1 MGRAARW
8 FKALF
13 TTKKLKDSGHRQNH
27 NSSCVARSHTI
38 SPPDKPIYNTHSDED
53 DQNRHAIAV
62 AAATAAAADAAVAAA
77 QAAVAVVK
85 LTSLGVSGGGG
96 CRENSAAIK
105 IQSQFRGYLV
115 YKTLI
120 SLCRRYEQPLEI
132 LVRCPY
138 APSRK
143 ALRALK
149 ALVKLQ
155 ALVRGYLVRKQAAAT
170 LRSMEALVRAQSS
183 VCAHKLYAM
192 NKLQDSKN
200 ISNKLVMYLQE
211 RFDET
216 KSDYTTS
223 VIHSRRLSSSFE
235 PSVIDESPKIV
246 EMDPGRPKSRSRRT
260 NTWAWTPGYNIDNPY
275 AQTLSSPHRHRSPA
289 RLPTPSSQ
297 NHEFEWALHVGSN
310 RFRPVSPSKSVCTD
324 GSSSN
329 RSYMASTKS
338 FNAKLRSQSAPR
350 QRPEFGVGHKK
361 KMSLNEMM
369 ESRSSVSYG
378 VKMQRSSSQAQA
390 QEATSFKNAIMGRIG
405 GSSEIQW

>member
-8 FKALF
+8 LKALF
-13 TTKKLKDSGHRQNH
+13 GTRKQKDSGYREN
-27 NSSCVARSHTI
+27 NNPSCVGRSRRDPII
-38 SPPDKPIYNTHSDED
+38 SPPGKSTYNTHSDEEE
-53 DQNRHAIAV
+53 QNRHAIAV

-96 CRENSAAIK
+96 RETSAAIK
-105 IQSQFRGYLV
+105 IQSQFRGYL
-115 YKTLI
+115 
-120 SLCRRYEQPLEI
+120 
-132 LVRCPY
+132 
-138 APSRK
+138 SRK

-149 ALVKLQ
+149 GLVKLQ

-192 NKLQDSKN
+192 NKLQDSK
-200 ISNKLVMYLQE
+200 E

-216 KSDYTTS
+216 RSDYPS
-223 VIHSRRLSSSFE
+223 IIHSRRLSASFE
-235 PSVIDESPKIV
+235 PSMIDESPKIV
-246 EMDPGRPKSRSRRT
+246 EMDPGRPKLRSRRT
-260 NTWAWTPGYNIDNPY
+260 NTWGWTPGYNTDNPY

-289 RLPTPSSQ
+289 RFPMPSSQ

-329 RSYMASTKS
+329 RSYMANTKS
-338 FNAKLRSQSAPR
+338 FNAKLRSQSAPK
-350 QRPEFGVGHKK
+350 QRPEFGIGPNKK
-361 KMSLNEMM
+361 KVSLNEMM
-369 ESRSSVSYG
+369 ESRNSVSCG
-378 VKMQRSSSQAQA
+378 VKMQRSSSHT

-405 GSSEIQW
+405 GSSEIRW

>member
-13 TTKKLKDSGHRQNH
+13 ATRKPKDSGHRKN
-27 NSSCVARSHTI
+27 NNNPSCVGRSRTI
-38 SPPDKPIYNTHSDED
+38 SPPAKPIHTTHSDEEE
-53 DQNRHAIAV
+53 QNRHAIAV

-96 CRENSAAIK
+96 GREISAAVK
-105 IQSQFRGYLV
+105 IQSQFRGYL
-115 YKTLI
+115 
-120 SLCRRYEQPLEI
+120 
-132 LVRCPY
+132 
-138 APSRK
+138 SRK

-149 ALVKLQ
+149 GLVKLQ

-183 VCAHKLYAM
+183 ICAHKLYAM
-192 NKLQDSKN
+192 NKLHDSKD
-200 ISNKLVMYLQE
+200 

-216 KSDYTTS
+216 RSDYTS
-223 VIHSRRLSSSFE
+223 IIHSRRLSASFE
-235 PSVIDESPKIV
+235 PSMIDESPKIV
-246 EMDPGRPKSRSRRT
+246 EMDPGRPKLRSRRT
-260 NTWAWTPGYNIDNPY
+260 NTWAWTPGYNIDSPY

-289 RLPTPSSQ
+289 RLPIPGSQ

-329 RSYMASTKS
+329 RSYMANTKS
-338 FNAKLRSQSAPR
+338 FNAKLRSQSAPK
-350 QRPEFGVGHKK
+350 QRPEFGIVGHNKK
-361 KMSLNEMM
+361 KVSLNEMM
-369 ESRSSVSYG
+369 ESRNSVSCG
-378 VKMQRSSSQAQA
+378 VKMQRSSSQA

-405 GSSEIQW
+405 GSSEIEW

>member
-105 IQSQFRGYLV
+105 IQSQFRGYL
-115 YKTLI
+115 
-120 SLCRRYEQPLEI
+120 
-132 LVRCPY
+132 
-138 APSRK
+138 SRK

-192 NKLQDSKN
+192 NKLQDSKH
-200 ISNKLVMYLQE
+200 SEE